1 MATIERLS
9 FWLRAII
16 AKLTKRLAYSLYFT
30 GTSMR
35 SSSSGRSSEGSSR
48 SLSTVFLEAHSVM
61 MDDMTHVKRIMM
73 TMPLSIASSTSGLPL
88 SVVMFMPTMT
98 MAMAPAAWAEV
109 RPNIMCPD
117 NVGKRKKN
125 AAT

>member
-30 GTSMR
+30 GTRMR
-35 SSSSGRSSEGSSR
+35 SSSSGTSSDGSSR
-48 SLSTVFLEAHSVM
+48 SLSTVFLDAHSVM
-61 MDDMTHVKRIMM
+61 SDEMTQVKSIMM
-73 TMPLSIASSTSGLPL
+73 TMPLSITSSMRGLPL
-88 SVVMFMPTMT
+88 AVVMFMPTMT

-109 RPNIMCPD
+109 RPNIMCPA
-117 NVGKRKKN
+117 NVGRRKKN